1 MQRELGAVRHAEH
14 DRLDRQR
21 FAAGLAHFIANLR
34 AGDEGYVIGLEGPW
48 GSGKSSIIHM
58 VREEL
63 LHLEMVKR
71 SALPV
76 FHGDTGSELEMH
88 RLRSLAPKHFATAYD
103 PLTVDLQYFTQDVV
117 NRRHAQQAAED
128 QKFGVDLYRY
138 FRMCRT
144 IPDNGRVIFTTFEP
158 WLIPESSELASVFIR
173 ELARSIGA
181 RLGPEVE
188 ASFAQYSQAVSELAP
203 IAGAA
208 VDSLYPGAGA
218 AFNVLTQWF
227 QSGHALPATLEERR
241 ADLERALQRLRGRKV
256 VIAIDDLDRLTP
268 REASEMVGLVKGL
281 GRLPNIIYLLSYDV
295 ENLEKLIRLGTRLDG
310 RAYLE
315 KIVQYKRSTPPASKQ
330 ALTSL
335 FNECLNGIAPD
346 IVSPASDRLG
356 EVWRAIVLPALKT
369 PRDAIRLG
377 NMFRA
382 GWDAVGVHLDASDFL
397 LLQLT
402 HLADPVLHTF
412 IRENLRALCGLDL
425 SLLGNELKHLV
436 ESQQFDTKEAA
447 SILEWLFPAV
457 ARVMSRHNPG
467 SSQNARID
475 RRLQVFDNRQAYLE
489 LIVPD
494 DAISSL
500 EVQELLTSPDPARKL
515 TEMLARAD
523 SSDRPDEIR
532 AQFLDDLRQHY
543 GDGTP
548 IPIPIP
554 MALALVKAAP
564 SLLGTDDPRAANLL
578 DDTNSTRIQSIII
591 RGLLATPPDERASL
605 LLTLIRE
612 ADDLSIV
619 ASICRTA
626 LGPSARPIKSTVDLE
641 MAGREDE
648 VIRALLNK
656 FRANKTV
663 SWVFDQTIPSAI
675 LWFWRDHAGDA
686 EVVAFLKK
694 AVRSRRYFPELV
706 NFLVSGVRSTGRPSY
721 WEYVPDWAKEF
732 VDLEVLDAKAK
743 RHLSSDDP
751 ATVEAARRYIKAR
764 ETPEHG
770 PADRR
775 S

>member
-1 MQRELGAVRHAEH
+1 MQRELGAVRHAVH

-21 FAAGLAHFIANLR
+21 FAAGLAHFIDNLR

-63 LHLEMVKR
+63 LHLEMAKLSTR
-71 SALPV
+71 PL
-76 FHGDTGSELEMH
+76 FHGDTGSELAMD
-88 RLRSLAPKHFATAYD
+88 RLRSLAPKHFTTTYN
-103 PLTVDLQYFTQDVV
+103 PLTVDLQYFTRDVI
-117 NRRHAQQAAED
+117 NKRHARQSAED
-128 QKFGVDLYRY
+128 QKFGLDLYRY
-138 FRMCRT
+138 FRMSRT
-144 IPDNGRVIFTTFEP
+144 IPDDGRVIFTTFEP

-173 ELARSIGA
+173 ELARSIGS

-188 ASFAQYSQAVSELAP
+188 LTFTMYSQAVAELAP
-203 IAGAA
+203 IAGVA
-208 VDSLYPGAGA
+208 VDSIYPGAGTA
-218 AFNVLTQWF
+218 LNLLTQQWSH
-227 QSGHALPATLEERR
+227 SGKALPTTLEERK
-241 ADLERALQRLRGRKV
+241 ADLERALQRLRDRKV

-295 ENLEKLIRLGTRLDG
+295 ENLERLVRLGTRLDG

-315 KIVQYKRSTPPASKQ
+315 KIVQYKRSTPPASKL

-335 FNECLNGIAPD
+335 FNECLDGIVPD

-382 GWDAVGVHLDASDFL
+382 GWDAVGEHLDASDFL

-402 HLADPVLHTF
+402 HLTDSTLHTF
-412 IRENLRALCGLDL
+412 IRDNLRALCGLDL
-425 SLLGNELKHLV
+425 SVLGAELQRLV
-436 ESQQFDTKEAA
+436 ESQRFDTKQAS

-457 ARVMSRHNPG
+457 ARATGRHNPG
-467 SSQNARID
+467 SSQSARSD
-475 RRLQVFDNRQAYLE
+475 RRLQVFDYRQAYLE

-494 DAISSL
+494 DTISSL
-500 EVQELLTSPDPARKL
+500 EVRELVTSQAPAGKL
-515 TEMLARAD
+515 REMLARAE
-523 SSDRPDEIR
+523 SSDRPDQIR

-548 IPIPIP
+548 IPIP
-554 MALALVKAAP
+554 MASALVNEAP
-564 SLLGTDDPRAANLL
+564 SLVRTDNPRAANLL
-578 DDTNSTRIQSIII
+578 DDTNSTRIESIII
-591 RGLLATPPDERASL
+591 RGLVATPPEERASL

-626 LGPSARPIKSTVDLE
+626 IRPSARPSDRTVDFE
-641 MAGREDE
+641 MAGRENE
-648 VIRALLNK
+648 VIRALLAK
-656 FRANKTV
+656 IRANPTV

-675 LWFWRDHAGDA
+675 LWFWRDHAGDT

-694 AVRSRRYFPELV
+694 AVRNGRYFPELV
-706 NFLVSGVRSTGRPSY
+706 DFLVSGVRSSGRPYY

-732 VDLEVLDAKAK
+732 VDLDALDDKAK
-743 RHLSSDDP
+743 RHLTSDDP
-751 ATVEAARRYIKAR
+751 AIVEAARRYIKAR

-770 PADRR
+770 P
-775 S
+775 SL